1 MKVAA
6 LDEVRNRL
14 SRYVA
19 EVDRGPV
26 IITKNGKAKAALVTL
41 EGQDLET
48 FVLAHTPRFL
58 ARLDRAAQR
67 AQQHGIP
74 FREVEAE
81 VKTRTKQTRKTR
93 SRSGR

>member
-6 LDEVRNRL
+6 LEELRNSL

-19 EVDRGPV
+19 ETDQGPV

-58 ARLDRAAQR
+58 DWLDRAAQQT
-67 AQQHGIP
+67 QQQGTP

-81 VKTRTKQTRKTR
+81 VRTRIKQRKKTR
-93 SRSGR
+93 SRSGS